1 MKYCLLIASFLCFS
15 LSVIAQKVAIT
26 EHGEEVLLYDDGT
39 WKLKEGPYKETE
51 ISLNDTL
58 FVKDPTATFLVRSKH
73 IDVGV
78 WITPKKWTFSTKG
91 DNDDVE
97 YFFRKKQS
105 DLYGM
110 LITEKIEAPVLTLKE
125 LAVSNAQEV
134 SPDLRVVKEEFR
146 TVNGKQVLMMQMSGT
161 IQGIRISYFGYYYSS
176 KKGSVQFVI
185 YTGQSL
191 FDENRADI
199 EVLLNGL
206 VELQ

>member
-58 FVKDPTATFLVRSKH
+58 FVKDPTATFLVRCKH

-78 WITPKKWTFSTKG
+78 WINPKKWTFSTKG